1 MSDAGASEERRGR
14 RPGEGNARADIESAA
29 RDSFARDGYAMT
41 SIRGVARAAGVD
53 PALVRHYFQT
63 KENLFAAVIR
73 LPFDPAIAVHRITS
87 AGRDRVGRELATV
100 VSEIL
105 ADPARSQQVVA
116 MVRAAATEPQG
127 ARLIRGALTT
137 AMIVPIVEILQ
148 SDHAEKRAALA
159 SAQIIGFLMGRLILG
174 FESLVALDAE
184 AVVAALAPSLQQSLT
199 GPLLERA

>member
-1 MSDAGASEERRGR
+1 MSNEHRSDERRGR

-29 RDSFARDGYAMT
+29 KEAFARDGYAMT

-63 KENLFAAVIR
+63 KENLFTAVIR
-73 LPFDPAIAVHRITS
+73 LPFDPAIAVQRIST

-105 ADPARSQQVVA
+105 ADPTRSQQVVA

-127 ARLIRGALTT
+127 ARLIRGALTD
-137 AMIVPIVEILQ
+137 AMIRPIVDILQ
-148 SDHAEKRAALA
+148 SDQADTRAALA
-159 SAQIIGFLMGRLILG
+159 SAQIIGFLMGTLILG
-174 FESLVALDAE
+174 FEPLVALDAD
-184 AVVAALAPSLQQSLT
+184 AVVAALAPGLQTCLT
-199 GPLLERA
+199 GPLA